1 MIIAVSLSKD
11 NEEKIQEL
19 KKEIASIR
27 NESQI
32 AALKAQ
38 IEELKQQ
45 KINPQISRE
54 QSMTYMKGYDEEFE
68 RLKEDEIK
76 RSKKNKKNKILSL
89 ISAIITIPLTLLG
102 MYFIFINTD
111 LKNLIDKEIDKEFV
125 QIFYLIL
132 GIVFALIEISNII
145 NLIKTIFIDPNII
158 LDDTL
163 SNLSLTAKEHILDP
177 KGSVIREKYGTNKW
191 NAVTNT

>member
-76 RSKKNKKNKILSL
+76 RSKKNKKHKILSL

-102 MYFIFINTD
+102 MYFIFIHSQ
-111 LKNLIDKEIDKEFV
+111 K
-125 QIFYLIL
+125 
-132 GIVFALIEISNII
+132 
-145 NLIKTIFIDPNII
+145 
-158 LDDTL
+158 
-163 SNLSLTAKEHILDP
+163 
-177 KGSVIREKYGTNKW
+177 R
-191 NAVTNT
+191 